1 MSIILGQRS
10 EKKNIYLYNLLD
22 KLDSENKRFIIFT
35 PIVND
40 FKKYQKNII
49 DTSDDF
55 NTDHIKT
62 LKNVHIIIHYFDR
75 KNKKLYEMLREI
87 IYNTSNEYTIFL
99 LSAYDLPY
107 EVSVSSPTIFLQKS
121 PIKQTILI
129 GNETDNELKRI
140 KELKLD
146 QVNSYMHISDTC

>member
-1 MSIILGQRS
+1 
-10 EKKNIYLYNLLD
+10 
-22 KLDSENKRFIIFT
+22 
-35 PIVND
+35 
-40 FKKYQKNII
+40 
-49 DTSDDF
+49 
-55 NTDHIKT
+55 
-62 LKNVHIIIHYFDR
+62 
-75 KNKKLYEMLREI
+75 MLREI
-87 IYNTSNEYTIFL
+87 IYNTSNDYTIFL